1 MILWSIEYGESPNL
15 GICKPKNEFQL
26 WVPFQLS
33 GSSLNLGFA
42 FQPLPSKNTLRFEK
56 NGRHTKNF
64 TEGRNTKKLEKKGR
78 HTETSQNALRC
89 ENMVGAPKT
98 SRKSWNTKT
107 LKRVVDTPKWAT
119 IQSNVERNPKH
130 KLRSSKYTSTPRARA
145 KTTGCRSAGLGPLGS
160 KGLALFFRRRGI
172 HICHQ
177 NDSWNLPARV
187 INRIPTFWL
196 PL

>member
-64 TEGRNTKKLEKKGR
+64 TERSKHQKTWKEGSAHWNKSERPQMWKHGRRTKNFTEELKHKNIEKSGR
-78 HTETSQNALRC
+78 HTKMSHNTIKCWKEPKAQTTQFQIHFDSPRPSKNHWVQECWSRAL
-89 ENMVGAPKT
+89 
-98 SRKSWNTKT
+98 
-107 LKRVVDTPKWAT
+107 
-119 IQSNVERNPKH
+119 
-130 KLRSSKYTSTPRARA
+130 
-145 KTTGCRSAGLGPLGS
+145 GL
-160 KGLALFFRRRGI
+160 
-172 HICHQ
+172 
-177 NDSWNLPARV
+177 
-187 INRIPTFWL
+187 
-196 PL
+196 